1 MKRIYSLIFLI
12 GLLHSSTIAQQWK
25 SAPLEIFGGIS
36 NFHYFG
42 DIGGSPSESNWGGL
56 RDINLRKIRPGLHI
70 GARYQIIK
78 PVTIK
83 VNYDIGFLAQSDK
96 NSKNDGRNLAFLTLI
111 NEFAVSGE
119 FYIIPESDE
128 NYYYSIMQ
136 VRGGL
141 RHFRQPFSLYVT
153 LGAGGIYYNV
163 WARDALTTHPR
174 FVDTE
179 SWAMV
184 IPVGIGAKYALMPSI
199 SAGAEIVAR
208 YTTTDYL
215 DGYTS
220 DFSEHNDIYYTFV
233 LKVNYKI
240 RQTRKRNIGLPRRR
254 FSF

>member
-1 MKRIYSLIFLI
+1 MKRIYYTIILA
-12 GLLHSSTIAQQWK
+12 GLMSTSNFAQQWK
-25 SAPLEIFGGIS
+25 SAPLELFGGIS

-42 DIGGSPSESNWGGL
+42 DIGGTASESNWGGL
-56 RDINLRKIRPGLHI
+56 RDINLLKLRPGLHM

-78 PVTIK
+78 PITVK
-83 VNYDIGFLAQSDK
+83 VNYDIGFLTQSDK
-96 NSKNDGRNLAFLTLI
+96 NSKNDGRNLAFLTLV
-111 NEFAVSGE
+111 NEIALSGE

-153 LGAGGIYYNV
+153 LGAGGIYYQV
-163 WARDALTTHPR
+163 WAREALVNHQN
-174 FVDTE
+174 FVDDK

-184 IPVGIGAKYALMPSI
+184 VPIGIGVKYALFPSM
-199 SAGAEIVAR
+199 SAGAELVGR
-208 YTTTDYL
+208 FTTTDYL

-220 DFSEHNDIYYTFV
+220 NFSQHNDLYYTFV

-240 RQTRKRNIGLPRRR
+240 QQTRKRHIGLPRRR
-254 FSF
+254 FFF